1 MVREF
6 TYYFCYSK
14 ITLKALKY
22 LNKFFLRYKFLLITG
37 LIFVTMSN
45 FFALYP
51 AEFVKVALDKV
62 LVSLEQKNNFKD
74 IKSEIIKYSML
85 ILLFSLG
92 KGVFMFLM
100 RQTIIV
106 MSRRIEFDLKNEIYN
121 KYQSLSMS
129 FYSKNNTGDPDE

>member
-1 MVREF
+1 
-6 TYYFCYSK
+6 
-14 ITLKALKY
+14 
-22 LNKFFLRYKFLLITG
+22 
-37 LIFVTMSN
+37 MSN

-62 LVSLEQKNNFKD
+62 LVSLEQPNDFNEV
-74 IKSEIIKYSML
+74 KSEIIKYSML

-106 MSRRIEFDLKNEIYN
+106 MSRRIEWDLQQI
-121 KYQSLSMS
+121 
-129 FYSKNNTGDPDE
+129 SKLEYEFL